1 MSTRFAVAVHILAV
15 LRFHQGSPV
24 SSELI
29 ASSVNTNP
37 VVVRRILSQLK
48 KAGLVD
54 AQLGSGG
61 GFTLAGDPGEI
72 DLEQV
77 FRAVEDGWSIPTH
90 REPPSCECPVGR
102 NVLPVLERITER
114 ASQAMLAELAGVT
127 IEDVARKI
135 GARERRGQ

>member
-15 LRFHQGSPV
+15 LRLHSGGPV

-29 ASSVNTNP
+29 AASVNTNP

-48 KAGLVD
+48 KAGLVE

-61 GFTLAGDPGEI
+61 GFLLAREAAEI

-77 FRAVEDGWSIPTH
+77 FRAVEEEWSIPTH

-102 NVLPVLERITER
+102 NVLPILEKVTER
-114 ASQAMLAELAGVT
+114 ASRAMLAELGGVSV
-127 IEDVARKI
+127 EDIARRI
-135 GARERRGQ
+135 AAREQR